1 LAYAHATGTT
11 TRMTTMRET
20 RMKRMMTTRAH
31 PSKVARRRV
40 VVQVAL
46 VALTTSLLSASSSEV
61 GLLDHTWSSTAMC
74 VFECVCA

>member
-1 LAYAHATGTT
+1 
-11 TRMTTMRET
+11 
-20 RMKRMMTTRAH
+20 
-31 PSKVARRRV
+31 
-40 VVQVAL
+40 VAL